1 MDGCRPKERMGS
13 WMENTVKKA
22 RFGTYDIVFIG
33 VMSAVVFAAN
43 FLSIP
48 LGDVTRIHFGNV
60 FCVLSG
66 LLLGPVSGGLCAGL
80 GSFFYDLCNPLYA
93 AEAPITFLM
102 KFVLG
107 GVAGLISHLG
117 GRKGKALPFNLA
129 GAVAGSLSYV
139 ALYLAKNFVTQY
151 FLLKNPIDTVWAL
164 LITKGTVSLLNAVI
178 AVVVA
183 VLICPVFH
191 QVLERSGFAGKLSA
205 R

>member
-1 MDGCRPKERMGS
+1 MENR
-13 WMENTVKKA
+13 ENTVKKS

-48 LGDVTRIHFGNV
+48 LGDVSRIHFGNV

-80 GSFFYDLCNPLYA
+80 GSFFYDLCNPLFA

-102 KFVLG
+102 KFALG
-107 GVAGLISHLG
+107 GIAGFISHLG
-117 GRKGKALPFNLA
+117 GRRGKDLAFNIA
-129 GAVAGSLSYV
+129 GSVAGSLGYV
-139 ALYLAKNFVTQY
+139 VLYLCKNFITQY
-151 FLLKNPIDTVWAL
+151 FLIKNPLPTVWAL
-164 LITKGTVSLLNAVI
+164 LFTKGMASLINATI

-191 QVLERSGFAGKLSA
+191 QVIARSGIGDKLSIH
-205 R
+205 